1 MKILFENL
9 ETEMP
14 IDLAVILSLDM
25 SMYQLLVFID
35 GEERL
40 VWESVLLPLT
50 ARSLTAMR
58 DRIKHLALG
67 SIVMRQ
73 NSAYDEMIS
82 QPLRVA
88 NTLELPLS
96 LTPPLQ

>member
-1 MKILFENL
+1 
-9 ETEMP
+9 
-14 IDLAVILSLDM
+14 
-25 SMYQLLVFID
+25 MYQLLVLID

-40 VWESVLLPLT
+40 VWGSASQPLT

-58 DRIKHLALG
+58 DRIKHLAFG

-88 NTLELPLS
+88 NTLEVPVS
-96 LTPPLQ
+96 LTPPL